1 MARQKLDADTRKV
14 LVNARKMIDAVAK
27 ADGNEAETRRRIE
40 RIFESVMRY
49 DALNHI
55 SREYAVHGV
64 GNTEHCDFAIQLG
77 GKEST
82 GPVLLVEI
90 KRVNIDLAPKHIK
103 QIASYA
109 IDLGCDWALLTNAR
123 EWKLYHILF
132 GKPPET
138 KLVESWNLLTDD
150 LAELASKFDL
160 IGYKNVKKGGLARLW
175 EKTNVLTPQNLLKAI
190 LSEDSLSLMGRK
202 LKKATGVTVS
212 ADEVVGAVRHLLNE
226 SALTEMER
234 IRISLPKKKAAKP
247 RTGTTPTSQK
257 KDSTTETMEELL
269 SDVPSLDNV
278 ASEPGE

>member
-1 MARQKLDADTRKV
+1 MAKQKLDADIRKA
-14 LVNARKMIDAVAK
+14 LANARKMIEGVAR

-40 RIFESVMRY
+40 RIFESVMGY
-49 DALNHI
+49 DALAHI
-55 SREYAVHGV
+55 TREYAVHGV
-64 GNTEHCDFAIQLG
+64 GSTEYCDFAVQLD
-77 GKEST
+77 GKEFA
-82 GPVLLVEI
+82 GPALLVEI
-90 KRVNIDLAPKHIK
+90 KRVGIDLASKHLK
-103 QIASYA
+103 QVASYA
-109 IDLGCDWALLTNAR
+109 IDLGCEWVLLTNAK

-150 LAELASKFDL
+150 FAVLSSKFDL
-160 IGYKNVKKGGLARLW
+160 IGHKNVKKGGLARLW

-234 IRISLPKKKAAKP
+234 IRISLPKKKPAKP
-247 RTGTTPTSQK
+247 RTGTTPTKQK
-257 KDSTTETMEELL
+257 KDSTAETMEELL